1 MENINK
7 KVWDLAEN
15 YQKELSPDVDKAWT
29 EFNKRREVE
38 NEGKVVKRN
47 FLLPLGIAA
56 SLMLLVGFFFFNS
69 STQNSME
76 TIHTA
81 ANQIEKLGL
90 PDGSEVWLNENTT
103 VSHFA
108 VNGSDR
114 TVELQGEAFFE
125 VEKDENNP
133 FIIKTGGA
141 VIEVLGTAFNVKNV
155 KNGVEVEVRNGIV
168 RVNGNKVKAGE
179 QIFISNSGSIEK
191 NKGSNIG
198 GWINKELNFDKVPLS
213 EIINEIEEIYKVKV
227 AVRNLK
233 LNDCSFTTEFHDESI
248 ENILEI
254 LKVGFGC
261 ELKKINNESFVLK
274 GGSCR

>member
-1 MENINK
+1 MENIDK
-7 KVWDLAEN
+7 KVWNLAGN
-15 YQKELSPDVDKAWT
+15 YQKELTPDVDKAWT
-29 EFNKRREVE
+29 EFNNRRGVG

-47 FLLPLGIAA
+47 FLFPLGIAA
-56 SLMLLVGFFFFNS
+56 SLMLLVGFFIFN
-69 STQNSME
+69 NSAQVNME

-81 ANQIEKLGL
+81 ANQIEKLNL

-108 VNGSDR
+108 NKGSDR
-114 TVELQGEAFFE
+114 AVELQGEAFFE
-125 VEKDENNP
+125 VERDENNP

-141 VIEVLGTAFNVKNV
+141 VIEVLGTAFNVKNL
-155 KNGVEVEVRNGIV
+155 KNGVEVEVKNGV
-168 RVNGNKVKAGE
+168 VSVNGNNVKAGE
-179 QIFISNSGSIEK
+179 QIFVSNTGSIEK
-191 NKGSNIG
+191 NKGNNVG

-213 EIINEIEEIYKVKV
+213 EIIDEIEKIYKVKV

-233 LNDCSFTTEFHDESI
+233 LNDCSFTTEFQNESI
-248 ENILEI
+248 ENILEV

-261 ELKKINNESFVLK
+261 ELKKVTNESFVLK

>member
-1 MENINK
+1 MENVNK
-7 KVWDLAEN
+7 KVWDLAGN
-15 YQKELSPDVDKAWT
+15 YQKELSPDVEKAWT
-29 EFNKRREVE
+29 EFNKRKGVAPG
-38 NEGKVVKRN
+38 GKVIKRN
-47 FLLPLGIAA
+47 FLFPLGIAA
-56 SLMLLVGFFFFNS
+56 SLLLLVGFFFFNK
-69 STQNSME
+69 TAQASME

-81 ANQIEKLGL
+81 ANQIEKLNL

-103 VSHFA
+103 VNHFA
-108 VNGSDR
+108 SKGSDR
-114 TVELQGEAFFE
+114 AVELQGEAFFE

-155 KNGVEVEVRNGIV
+155 KNGVEVEVRNGV
-168 RVNGNKVKAGE
+168 VSVNGNKVKAGE
-179 QIFISNSGSIEK
+179 QIFISNLGSIEK
-191 NKGSNIG
+191 NKGNNIG
-198 GWINKELNFDKVPLS
+198 GWIKKELNFDNVPLS

-233 LNDCSFTTEFHDESI
+233 LNDCSFTTEFQNESI
-248 ENILEI
+248 ENILEV

-261 ELKKINNESFVLK
+261 ELKKVTNKSFVLK